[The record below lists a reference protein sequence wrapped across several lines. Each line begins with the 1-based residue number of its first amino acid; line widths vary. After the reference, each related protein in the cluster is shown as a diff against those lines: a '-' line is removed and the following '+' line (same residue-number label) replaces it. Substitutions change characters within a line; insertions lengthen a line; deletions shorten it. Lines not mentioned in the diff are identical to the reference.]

1 MDLLTRPQRLHRS
14 AVSPTS
20 GQETTILNRTI
31 FGLLLLVCLT
41 PIINPPVALAL
52 GIGYALVA
60 TSPIPHK
67 SKQIAGWSLQF
78 SVVLLG
84 FGMQFMAVLQAGLD
98 GAWLAIASISA
109 TLAVGWW
116 LGGRLQ
122 VPNNIAALIS
132 AGTAICG
139 GSAIAAV
146 GGVIGAAS
154 KEMAI
159 SLATVFVLTEV
170 AVYLFSMLGHLLQLT
185 PVQFGTWAGIA
196 IHDISAV
203 VSAGLRFGDPQAE
216 QVAIAVKLART
227 IWIVPVALAAAW
239 LWRQRHTAAKKHS
252 GSFKVPW
259 FIAFFGLATLIRSMF
274 PATAAIVPY
283 TSAIATAGLSGT
295 LFLLGSNLSIRTL
308 RNVGWRP
315 FVLAGA
321 LWVFISVATFV
332 AIRCGA

>member
-1 MDLLTRPQRLHRS
+1 
-14 AVSPTS
+14 VSPTS
-20 GQETTILNRTI
+20 KQETTILNRTF
-31 FGLLLLVCLT
+31 FGLLLLLCLT
-41 PIINPPVALAL
+41 PIISPPLALAL
-52 GIGYALVA
+52 GIGYAVVA

-67 SKQIAGWSLQF
+67 SKKIAGWSLQA

-84 FGMQFMAVLQAGLD
+84 FGMQFMAVLQAGLN

-109 TLAVGWW
+109 TLAIGWW
-116 LGGRLQ
+116 LGGRLH
-122 VPNNIAALIS
+122 VPHNIAALIS

-154 KEMAI
+154 TEMAI
-159 SLATVFVLTEV
+159 SLATVFVLNAV
-170 AVYLFSMLGHLLQLT
+170 ALYLFPLLGHLLQLT

-239 LWRQRHTAAKKHS
+239 LWRERQSTKRHS
-252 GSFKVPW
+252 RSFKVPW
-259 FIAFFGLATLIRSMF
+259 FIGFFALATLIRSVF
-274 PATAAIVPY
+274 PGTAEIVPY

-295 LFLLGSNLSIRTL
+295 LFLLGSNLSLRTL
-308 RNVGWRP
+308 HKVGWKP
-315 FVLAGA
+315 FVLAGV
-321 LWVFISVATFV
+321 LWVVISVGTFV
-332 AIRCGA
+332 AIRCGV

>member
-1 MDLLTRPQRLHRS
+1 M
-14 AVSPTS
+14 
-20 GQETTILNRTI
+20 NRTV
-31 FGLLLLVCLT
+31 FGLLLLLSLT
-41 PIINPPVALAL
+41 PIINPPLALAL

-60 TSPIPHK
+60 SSPIPHK
-67 SKQIAGWSLQF
+67 SKKIAGWSLQL

-84 FGMQFMAVLQAGLD
+84 FGMQFMAVLQAGLN

-109 TLAVGWW
+109 TLAFGWW

-154 KEMAI
+154 TEMAI
-159 SLATVFVLTEV
+159 SLATVFVLNAV
-170 AVYLFSMLGHLLQLT
+170 ALYLFPLLGHLLQLT

-203 VSAGLRFGDPQAE
+203 VSAGIRFGDPQAE

-239 LWRQRHTAAKKHS
+239 LWRQRHTATKKHS
-252 GSFKVPW
+252 RSFKVPW
-259 FIAFFGLATLIRSMF
+259 FIGFFGLATLIRSVF
-274 PATAAIVPY
+274 PATEAIVPY

-295 LFLLGSNLSIRTL
+295 LFLLGSNLSVRTI